1 MNFEIINLLI
11 TVFLPILSYFIFS
24 QIDYSNILKIRDFI
38 LSIWLTL
45 IVLFIFSEYYNA
57 YDFYFLSWG
66 FIIGILILNS
76 IHEMYN
82 SDNLE
87 KFLGY
92 FDLLFYSC
100 MKIIF
105 YTRFYIII
113 LTLISINAIGL
124 LVPESKE
131 IKLIILLIGFLYHF
145 ITQSKNVFN
154 CKSFKETKAHL
165 QFNFSEDSK
174 YDIDDFFN
182 YKTVNLLIYVE
193 DRYFLDRENIYS
205 TIYLMIANK
214 FKKINE
220 IEYKNK
226 IKSKMNNGVQLAN
239 LKNLIKK
246 IYAAIK
252 NKKYLIR
259 GYSNIEQQLI
269 RTQVMLPDSY
279 KYTIR
284 RKIFVEY
291 IYTYLFFKAI
301 KKQNKRY
308 NRYNKLSLKKKIIE
322 SYFENIFNLEPIDD
336 NFNEVIEKIHNQS
349 GISKVKLYLISRN
362 IS

>member
-11 TVFLPILSYFIFS
+11 TVFLPLLSYFIFS

-57 YDFYFLSWG
+57 YEFYFLSWI
-66 FIIGILILNS
+66 FTIGILILNS

-82 SDNLE
+82 SDDLE

-92 FDLLFYSC
+92 FDLLFYSG

-113 LTLISINAIGL
+113 LTLISINVTGL
-124 LVPESKE
+124 LVPGNKE

-154 CKSFKETKAHL
+154 CKSFEETKAHL
-165 QFNFSEDSK
+165 EFDFSEDNK
-174 YDIDDFFN
+174 RDIEYFFN
-182 YKTVNLLIYVE
+182 FKAVNLLIHVE
-193 DRYFLDRENIYS
+193 DRYFLDRDNIYF
-205 TIYLMIANK
+205 TIFLMITNK
-214 FKKINE
+214 LKKIKE
-220 IEYKNK
+220 IEYKDK
-226 IKSKMNNGVQLAN
+226 IKSKMDNGVQLAN
-239 LKNLIKK
+239 LKKLIKK

-291 IYTYLFFKAI
+291 VYTYLFFKAI
-301 KKQNKRY
+301 KKQNIRY
-308 NRYNKLSLKKKIIE
+308 NRYNKRFLKKI
-322 SYFENIFNLEPIDD
+322 
-336 NFNEVIEKIHNQS
+336 
-349 GISKVKLYLISRN
+349 
-362 IS
+362 